1 MLQLLSLNVCD
12 CVSVFVLKIYQS
24 CDVLKK
30 ERNERRQ
37 GRERVIVKRVF
48 LPVSQSLWLQ
58 KYTCSIP
65 ALTAA

>member
-1 MLQLLSLNVCD
+1 MLQPLSLNVCV
-12 CVSVFVLKIYQS
+12 CVSVFVVKIYQS

-30 ERNERRQ
+30 ERNGKRQ
-37 GRERVIVKRVF
+37 GRDRVIVKKFFDCVTVF
-48 LPVSQSLWLQ
+48 CGFR

>member
-1 MLQLLSLNVCD
+1 MLQPLSLNVCD

-30 ERNERRQ
+30 ERNGRRQ
-37 GRERVIVKRVF
+37 GRERVIVKKFFDCVTVF
-48 LPVSQSLWLQ
+48 CGFRN
-58 KYTCSIP
+58 TCSIP